1 MNPQKP
7 KSGAEQL
14 ASILV
19 VDDVSANL
27 QVLTG
32 MLKDRGYKVRPVP
45 SGKLALQAARKDTPD
60 LILLDINM
68 PEMNGYEVC
77 QHLKADEVLRGI
89 PVIFISALTE
99 QLDKVKAFA
108 LGGVDY
114 LTKPFQ
120 MEELHARVETHL
132 KMRRLQVELEEANSR
147 LAKTNGILK
156 DALAY
161 AEGVLDTVREPLL
174 VLGGDLRVQTANRS
188 FYQTFRVSAAETE
201 DQLIYQLGD
210 HQWDIPLLRKLLEE
224 ILPQHTSFDGF
235 EVEHEFRAVGRKVML
250 LNARRFSLESYQTDR
265 ILLAIEDVTER
276 RRTEEE
282 RREIETRFTS
292 LVKNIQDHS
301 IFTTDPD
308 GRITSWNAAAERILG
323 YSEAEILGRNFSVIF
338 TPEDRQRGVPEQERR
353 LGKEVGSADD
363 ERWHIRKNGERFWAL
378 GVVTPTYD
386 AGGQHTGFSKVLRDM
401 TFRKR
406 AEEELQRAYDKAETQ
421 VLERTAELR
430 TANEELQK
438 EIRDRILAERRLT
451 AQHATTKALAES
463 PNVEEA
469 IPRIIEAICQSMGW
483 AWAAV
488 WMVNSQGNGLGLVQS
503 WQSPSA
509 NVDELATA
517 CRERIF
523 SRGEGLPGRVWVACE
538 PVWVSDVAREVNLPR
553 NDVAAHCG
561 LHGAVGFPILRGGEV
576 LGVVEFFSQRIEQL
590 DNELLG
596 MMAAIGA
603 QIGQFI
609 EKKQT
614 EEGLRLFRALIDQAT
629 DIIEVI
635 DPETGRFL
643 DVNEKACVVHGY
655 TREEY
660 LSLGVSDID
669 SIGASMPWAELIE
682 ERRRAGSQTFESRHR
697 RKDGSTFPVEANLNF
712 IRLDRDYTIAV
723 VRDITERTQL
733 ENQYRQA
740 QKMEAFGQLA
750 GGVAHD
756 FNNLLTVILGYSDL
770 ILDSLPPGDLSRGS
784 VQEIHDA
791 GERAALLTRQL
802 LAFSRKQVVEPQ
814 VLDLNSVVASTEKML
829 GRLIGEDVTL
839 TTVLAAGL
847 EQVKADPGQIEQ
859 AIMNLVVNARDAMP
873 RGGRITIETANV
885 DLDEGYGKSHA
896 EVEPGRYVLLAV
908 SDNGCGMTDAV
919 KQRIF
924 EPFFTTKAV
933 GKGTGLGLA
942 TVFGIVKQSGGHVR
956 AYSEVGHGTTFKIYI
971 PSIVEM
977 GSAAQAK
984 AGSPPAPSGV
994 ETILLV
1000 EDEKAVR
1007 ALTGLALQKKG
1018 YTLLEA
1024 ANGEEAIRLCEQHLG
1039 PIHLLVSDVVMPEM
1053 GGRQLAE
1060 RLTARHPEMRV
1071 LFVSG
1076 YTDDAVVRHGVL
1088 QAEVAFLQKP
1098 FTMDALHRKVRAV
1111 LDGPD

>member
-1 MNPQKP
+1 
-7 KSGAEQL
+7 
-14 ASILV
+14 
-19 VDDVSANL
+19 DDVSANL

-32 MLKDRGYKVRPVP
+32 MLKERGYKVRPVP
-45 SGKLALQAARKDTPD
+45 SGKLALQAAQHDPPD

-77 QHLKADEVLRGI
+77 QHLKANEALRGI

-132 KMRRLQVELEEANSR
+132 KLRRLQVELEAANAR
-147 LAKTNGILK
+147 LAAANGTLK

-188 FYQTFRVSAAETE
+188 FYQTFRASAAETE
-201 DQLIYQLGD
+201 DQLIYHLGE

-224 ILPQHTSFDGF
+224 ILPRHTSFEGF
-235 EVEHEFRAVGRKVML
+235 EVEHEFRVVGRKVML

-276 RRTEEE
+276 RR
-282 RREIETRFTS
+282 
-292 LVKNIQDHS
+292 
-301 IFTTDPD
+301 
-308 GRITSWNAAAERILG
+308 
-323 YSEAEILGRNFSVIF
+323 
-338 TPEDRQRGVPEQERR
+338 
-353 LGKEVGSADD
+353 
-363 ERWHIRKNGERFWAL
+363 
-378 GVVTPTYD
+378 
-386 AGGQHTGFSKVLRDM
+386 
-401 TFRKR
+401 
-406 AEEELQRAYDKAETQ
+406 AEEGLRHAYDNAETQ

-430 TANEELQK
+430 TANKELQK
-438 EIRDRILAERRLT
+438 EIEERERAEEELRLRDRAFESVVQGVIITDPSQPDNPIVYSNPAFEKITGYTQVEIKGRNCRFLQGPGT
-451 AQHATTKALAES
+451 DPATVDKVRA
-463 PNVEEA
+463 A
-469 IPRIIEAICQSMGW
+469 I
-483 AWAAV
+483 
-488 WMVNSQGNGLGLVQS
+488 
-503 WQSPSA
+503 
-509 NVDELATA
+509 
-517 CRERIF
+517 RENRPCF
-523 SRGEGLPGRVWVACE
+523 V
-538 PVWVSDVAREVNLPR
+538 
-553 NDVAAHCG
+553 
-561 LHGAVGFPILRGGEV
+561 
-576 LGVVEFFSQRIEQL
+576 
-590 DNELLG
+590 ELL
-596 MMAAIGA
+596 
-603 QIGQFI
+603 
-609 EKKQT
+609 
-614 EEGLRLFRALIDQAT
+614 
-629 DIIEVI
+629 
-635 DPETGRFL
+635 
-643 DVNEKACVVHGY
+643 NY
-655 TREEY
+655 
-660 LSLGVSDID
+660 
-669 SIGASMPWAELIE
+669 
-682 ERRRAGSQTFESRHR
+682 
-697 RKDGSTFPVEANLNF
+697 RKDGTPFWNALSVAPVFSNDGKLCHFVGLQTDVTSLKSLEQ
-712 IRLDRDYTIAV
+712 
-723 VRDITERTQL
+723 QL
-733 ENQYRQA
+733 RQA

-770 ILDSLPPGDLSRGS
+770 ILDSLPPDDLSRGS
-784 VQEIHDA
+784 IQEIHDA

-814 VLDLNSVVASTEKML
+814 ILDLNSVVAGTERML
-829 GRLIGEDVTL
+829 GRLIGEDITL

-847 EQVKADPGQIEQ
+847 DQVKADPGQIEQ

-896 EVEPGRYVLLAV
+896 EVESGRYVLLAV
-908 SDNGCGMTDAV
+908 SDNGCGMTEEV
-919 KQRIF
+919 KARIF

-933 GKGTGLGLA
+933 GRGTGLGLA
-942 TVFGIVKQSGGHVR
+942 TVFGIVKQSDGHVR
-956 AYSEVGHGTTFKIYI
+956 AYSEVGHGTTFKVYL

-977 GSAAQAK
+977 VSAAQAK
-984 AGSPPAPSGV
+984 AGTPPSPSGV

-1024 ANGEEAIRLCEQHLG
+1024 ASGEEAISLCEEHLG
-1039 PIHLLVSDVVMPEM
+1039 PIHLLVSDVVMPDM

-1060 RLTARHPEMRV
+1060 RLTVLRPEMRV

-1111 LDGPD
+1111 LDGPG